1 MLPTGKMGNKGFAA
15 RLMNGIRRF
24 LAAVGDYWRRRATPP
39 GPGQDPPHADQR

>member
-24 LAAVGDYWRRRATPP
+24 LAAVGDYWKRREMPP
-39 GPGQDPPHADQR
+39 GCGQDRTYTDQW